1 MKISPWIFVAMTTA
15 LLSACGNADDR
26 RTYTPEAVA
35 EKSVAE
41 IETAM
46 DQANQALKA
55 VEAANTDTQQA
66 LQRAKAR
73 QDAVEISMVRLA
85 KQSDMLKKEAENK
98 ARWAALMQQRAIA
111 ARQALLQAA
120 LEQSK
125 AEKQVAEKEQSVQKA
140 RVQAEIHE
148 DLARKAMLEKVAAEQ
163 LAAKIAKAE
172 RLATLSLS
180 RHSPL
185 AAPTRITTMDIASSD
200 VKDSVQIILPKAAP
214 KQKKIS
220 SAKKLPRTAVTARE
234 YKKPVKT
241 TEDST
246 ATSKHPAEIKLASI
260 PVELAADPVR
270 GHGLAQ
276 KCQLCHN
283 FEPNQKA
290 RFGPELFGIVG
301 QQAGKSRNYKYGSAL
316 SQASFTWN
324 ETTLSEWICNSGKT
338 IKKLT
343 GNKSARTKMP
353 NQNTCGQNAR
363 DIVAYLSTLKAQ
375 ASKPSQTNSL

>member
-1 MKISPWIFVAMTTA
+1 MKISPWIFFAVTTA

-26 RTYTPEAVA
+26 RAYTPEAVA

-46 DQANQALKA
+46 VQANQALKA

-73 QDAVEISMVRLA
+73 QDAVEISMARLA
-85 KQSDMLKKEAENK
+85 KQSEMLKKEAENK

-125 AEKQVAEKEQSVQKA
+125 AEKQVAEKEQSVRKA
-140 RVQAEIHE
+140 RIQAEIHE

-172 RLATLSLS
+172 KLATLSLT
-180 RHSPL
+180 RHSPV
-185 AAPTRITTMDIASSD
+185 AAPARITTMDIASSD
-200 VKDSVQIILPKAAP
+200 VKDSVQTILPKIAS
-214 KQKKIS
+214 KQKKPSIT
-220 SAKKLPRTAVTARE
+220 KKPSRTTVAARE
-234 YKKPVKT
+234 HKKPVKT
-241 TEDST
+241 A
-246 ATSKHPAEIKLASI
+246 ATIKHPTAIKLASM
-260 PVELAADPVR
+260 PVEMVADPVR

-276 KCQLCHN
+276 KCQLCHS

-290 RFGPELFGIVG
+290 KFGPELFGIVG

-343 GNKSARTKMP
+343 GNKNAQTKMP

-375 ASKPSQTNSL
+375 ASNPAQTNSL